1 MISVN
6 VPLSCASWLFSCVRP
21 LSLCLLVEPHVP
33 ARGCD
38 RSSSDR
44 APRRAWAC
52 GCAVRVALGDAQEDE
67 RLDTGVED
75 GSCECGTRGGTRT
88 CYPVPYSWWRTCV
101 PPSLHVATWS
111 RCLWSALTTCKRSL
125 AVRTLLPVQSFFDIF
140 EAEPKE
146 CKRRERRTRLP
157 WQPFHVADSS
167 RHQSSRQRD

>member
-1 MISVN
+1 VSMSPCPAQVGCSLVC
-6 VPLSCASWLFSCVRP
+6 VPCPCVYLSSLMSQHAAVTVRAQTELRGALGPVAVPCVSLSAMRRRTSASTQELRTEVVSAEHAVALERVTPCRTHGGAP
-21 LSLCLLVEPHVP
+21 ACLL
-33 ARGCD
+33 
-38 RSSSDR
+38 
-44 APRRAWAC
+44 
-52 GCAVRVALGDAQEDE
+52 
-67 RLDTGVED
+67 
-75 GSCECGTRGGTRT
+75 
-88 CYPVPYSWWRTCV
+88 
-101 PPSLHVATWS
+101 LHVATWS